1 MAVSYRSASFQEAY
15 NKLQEENEQGL
26 IKSGDDISRR
36 LNELGY
42 DFSKEE
48 FQDAIRKQKTEIG
61 KDADPEDLRAET
73 TAIGR
78 TVGRTLGE
86 VGGALVTFGEI
97 VLPESV
103 ENVIGEAADSLG
115 EALPESVKELSSEFF
130 DPYHGS
136 GLQAGGEEIVGTIAS
151 FIIPGTGIIKG
162 VNAASK
168 TAKAMS
174 PGARAVMTSSARK
187 LSGKQRKIAQA
198 AGRGTAYAAGAT
210 LVAPEENI
218 ANLIVEE
225 FPDAEEYLERLA
237 SNPDDSEAEKILKT
251 FATNLGIGAMFAP
264 LAIANAYKRP
274 ITKAVSSVFKS
285 DGIVRKGVEKLKE
298 FEYLPASFSSRMGTD
313 DTILQAAVEKSGAA
327 RAATLRAEGLA
338 KDLKAAVIKEYGKET
353 PEVIEKINQ
362 ALSAKAGRSGFVTG
376 LKPETRKLV
385 QEMRSN
391 IDTLSKEVLGS
402 AKGEL
407 KGKISKGLGTY
418 ITRSYDLFDDP
429 VYAKN
434 IRKKWER
441 FSEKGDDPQGVF
453 TNAINDL
460 KKAGVKEP
468 RAALAKLINKEKTD
482 DGVLGVLSSL
492 TAHSGSAQ
500 SAKSG
505 MKRNENLPQSVRGL
519 FGEVKDPY
527 GNYVKTFSNLSEI
540 TSQQKYAKDVADH
553 LLSKGLARKTDTDGT
568 MLASLSD
575 TTSEK
580 MSMIF
585 GGKGAAQLDNPLQG
599 LYTTEVYKKAIQE
612 GLELTNPA
620 SGAAK
625 IFMRAK
631 GITQAAKTVYS
642 PITHGRNV
650 MGNTFMMLA
659 NGMLPGTKI
668 KQAASSIMP
677 KAITKRLLNKSN
689 KELADTYARYVEL
702 GIANSGIGVNLVRRN
717 LAAFDTDA
725 EKWLTSRS
733 ILSPAKKLN
742 KNVTDLYQAEDDF
755 FKIAHFEKTLDYVK
769 RSGKYK
775 NLPLKEQ
782 ERIAAQRTRDLMP
795 NYNLVPRFIKEL
807 RGYPVGDFL
816 SFPAEM
822 TRISKNLVKYTL
834 DDLTSGDAVLAGQAA
849 KRAAGLTAVGVAGD
863 ALSDFTRSL
872 AGIDDEQ
879 EEAINNVVPQWEFNQ
894 DRIYLSGVDE
904 DERGHKGVDYINLG
918 PIDPFAYIKTAGKG
932 MHTLIAAGMDPN
944 SDVTSAELSK
954 VALGTLDSTLG
965 PFLDT
970 SMITEAL
977 IEVVEKLKDIGKA
990 PTAIDGIAD
999 ALSPM
1004 STLITPGFVDLLN
1017 RRADYNKSIAQK
1029 QELAGQPSSR
1039 SLAQRAGLSLRDA
1052 PPGIY
1057 PEKSFLAQFPEGEVD
1072 LPASFGMKRQ
1082 RLDLTA
1088 GMNFAVNPLLGE
1100 IKGAGS
1106 GLYDLLKKS
1115 NLMQEDQDKIVSEY
1129 VDAQRQTL
1137 KGYEKLRALMK
1148 NYQSLFGDSF
1158 YEELDKG
1165 LTLKG
1170 DKTTSGLD
1178 EEIISNSLAI
1188 NPFTGKDVGYFQP
1201 FVLKDRD
1208 IYETKGTP
1216 IPWQRLDDIYFN
1228 LEGAAIDSIVE
1239 EDD

>member
-15 NKLQEENEQGL
+15 KKLQEENEQGL
-26 IKSGDDISRR
+26 IKSGDDVSRR

-48 FQDAIRKQKTEIG
+48 FQDAIRKQKTEVG

-115 EALPESVKELSSEFF
+115 EALPESFKELSSEFF

-174 PGARAVMTSSARK
+174 PGARAVMTNSARK

-198 AGRGTAYAAGAT
+198 TGRGTAYAAGAT

-251 FATNLGIGAMFAP
+251 FATNLGIGAVFAP
-264 LAIANAYKRP
+264 LAVANAYKRP
-274 ITKAVSSVFKS
+274 ISKAVGAAFKPLNKVK
-285 DGIVRKGVEKLKE
+285 DI
-298 FEYLPASFSSRMGTD
+298 LPKIKMPANFSSRMGTD
-313 DTILQAAVEKSGAA
+313 DTILQAAVERSGAA

-338 KDLKAAVIKEYGKET
+338 KDLKAAVKKEYGKET

-362 ALSAKAGRSGFVTG
+362 ALSAKTGRSGFVTG

-385 QEMRSN
+385 QEMRDN
-391 IDTLSKEVLGS
+391 IDTLSKEVIGS

-429 VYAKN
+429 TYAKN
-434 IRKKWER
+434 MRKKWER
-441 FSEKGDDPQGVF
+441 FTKSNFQDDPQGVF
-453 TNAINDL
+453 QNAIDDL
-460 KKAGVKEP
+460 AKAGVKEP

-505 MKRNENLPQSVRGL
+505 MKRNENLPQSVRDL

-540 TSQQKYAKDVADH
+540 TSQQRYAKDVADH

-575 TTSEK
+575 TTSDK

-599 LYTTEVYKKAIQE
+599 LYTTDVYKKAIQE
-612 GLELTNPA
+612 GLDLARPDGLAMKT
-620 SGAAK
+620 
-625 IFMRAK
+625 FMTAK
-631 GITQAAKTVYS
+631 GISQAAKTVYS

-650 MGNTFMMLA
+650 MGNTFMLMA
-659 NGMLPGTKI
+659 NGMLPGTKM
-668 KQAASSIMP
+668 KQAASAIMP
-677 KAITKRLLNKSN
+677 KSITRRLLNKSN

-702 GIANSGIGVNLVRRN
+702 GIANSGLGVNIVRRN
-717 LAAFDTDA
+717 LAAFDGNPEA
-725 EKWLTSRS
+725 WLKNKSVVE
-733 ILSPAKKLN
+733 AGKKLN
-742 KNVTDLYQAEDDF
+742 KGVTDLYQAEDDL
-755 FKIAHFEKTLDYVK
+755 FKIAHFEKTLDYIK
-769 RSGKYK
+769 RSDKYK
-775 NLPLKEQ
+775 SLPLKEQ

-795 NYNLVPRFIKEL
+795 NYNLVPKALKSL
-807 RGYPVGDFL
+807 RGSVFGDFL

-822 TRISKNLVKYTL
+822 ARISKNLVKYTL
-834 DDLTSGDAVLAGQAA
+834 DDLTSGDAVLARQAA
-849 KRAAGLTAVGVAGD
+849 KRAAGITAVGVAGD
-863 ALSDFTRSL
+863 ALSDFSRSL

-894 DRIYLSGVDE
+894 DRIYLSGIDE

-932 MHTLIAAGMDPN
+932 MHSLIAAGIDPN

-970 SMITEAL
+970 SMITDAL
-977 IEVVEKLKDIGKA
+977 IESSTKLKEIDKA
-990 PTAIDGIAD
+990 PTAVDGIAD

-1004 STLITPGFVDLLN
+1004 VDLFTPGFVDLLE

-1072 LPASFGMKRQ
+1072 LAASFGMKRQ

-1088 GMNFAVNPLLGE
+1088 GMNFAVRPLLGE

-1106 GLYDLLKKS
+1106 GLYDLLNKS

-1129 VDAQRQTL
+1129 VDAQKQTL

-1148 NYQSLFGDSF
+1148 NYQSLFGDE
-1158 YEELDKG
+1158 YDNEINKG
-1165 LTLKG
+1165 LTMRG
-1170 DKTTSGLD
+1170 DQIFTDADAG
-1178 EEIISNSLAI
+1178 IISNAMFV
-1188 NPFTGKDVGYFQP
+1188 NPFTGEDRGYFEP

-1208 IYETKGTP
+1208 IYESKGTP
-1216 IPWQRLDDIYFN
+1216 IPWQRLDDIYQMLN
-1228 LEGAAIDSIVE
+1228 GNAIDVIVE
-1239 EDD
+1239 ENE